1 MSIYDDEI
9 DLRPYIFAL
18 RKKWWLIAIV
28 TVLTAGAALVYSV
41 LQVRNYESSA
51 TILLS
56 RSRASLSLANQFP
69 TVNEPIDSRSRMDA
83 MLAIAGS
90 DNLVMQTLED
100 VHQEYPDNGIEREAL
115 RSAVGITSSGDTIE
129 VTATH
134 SNPLYAAVI
143 ANAWAQNAV
152 TAINYSYSGEQL
164 PAEIQASLEP
174 ARLEYQTAQKD
185 LENFLKENQG
195 DVLQKQ
201 IDEASTLL
209 DELVQDRTWQI
220 AYNVRRKQ
228 KMQQVIDQAEALKE
242 QLKSGKGSLA
252 AGLGDA
258 LAVLRLYAEAFK
270 DIEIDSGITNSD
282 QETIIFGSKQ
292 PDMVYDLQITEL
304 IESVES
310 GQAYQQDLERIIEH
324 AEEEKNKAETVLIEL
339 AQQSLDVGDDEL
351 LIATSYRLR
360 NLQSQL
366 EEETALLKELTSTR
380 DLTWGAYQALAQ
392 KETEVRNNLQ
402 TSSSVNLASPAVP
415 PVEPTSR
422 GVLRNTAI
430 AGALGFF
437 LSVIFVIAAEWLR
450 SLGDTNPANQDT

>member
-1 MSIYDDEI
+1 
-9 DLRPYIFAL
+9 
-18 RKKWWLIAIV
+18 V
-28 TVLTAGAALVYSV
+28 TVLAAGVAFVYSI
-41 LQVRNYESSA
+41 LQVQKYESSA
-51 TILLS
+51 TVLLT
-56 RSRASLSLANQFP
+56 RTRASLSLANQFP
-69 TVNEPIDSRSRMDA
+69 TINEPIDSRSRMDA

-90 DNLVMQTLED
+90 DSLAMETMED

-115 RSAVGITSSGDTIE
+115 KSAVEITSSGDTIK
-129 VTATH
+129 VTATY
-134 SNPLYAAVI
+134 PDPIYAAVI

-152 TAINYSYSGEQL
+152 TAINHSYSGEQL

-174 ARLEYQTAQKD
+174 ARLEYQTDQKE
-185 LENFLKENQG
+185 LEDFLRENQV

-228 KMQQVIDQAEALKE
+228 KMEQVIDQAEALKQ
-242 QLKSGKGSLA
+242 QLNTDKGSIA

-258 LAVLRLYAEAFK
+258 LAVLRLYAEAFE
-270 DIEIDSGITNSD
+270 DIEIDSGITTSD
-282 QETIIFGSKQ
+282 QETIILGSKQ
-292 PDMVYDLQITEL
+292 PDMVYDLQISEL
-304 IESVES
+304 IERIET
-310 GQAYQQDLERIIEH
+310 GQTYQKDLERLIEH

-351 LIATSYRLR
+351 LIATSDRLR

-366 EEETALLKELTSTR
+366 EEETALLNELTSSR
-380 DLTWGAYQALAQ
+380 DLTWSAYQALAQ

-402 TSSSVNLASPAVP
+402 TSSTVNLASPAVP
-415 PVEPTSR
+415 PIVPTSR
-422 GVLRNTAI
+422 GVFRNTAI

-437 LSVIFVIAAEWLR
+437 ISVIFVIAAEWLR
-450 SLGDTNPANQDT
+450 SLGEPNAETKDS